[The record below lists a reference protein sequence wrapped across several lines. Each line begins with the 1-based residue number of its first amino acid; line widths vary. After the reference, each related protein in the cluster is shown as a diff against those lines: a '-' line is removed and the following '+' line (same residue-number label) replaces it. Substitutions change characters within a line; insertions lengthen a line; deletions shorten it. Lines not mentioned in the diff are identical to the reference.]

1 MRGVIQAGNADMV
14 DIGMVKVRGVRGSVL
29 REEGD
34 GAGNDVRDLPVLM
47 EGSAG
52 ARRDARSRV
61 PAPAGEYEAGEG
73 TTAVTAGQGRSRRV
87 RIEVIGDCGSVLLTT
102 LRVLCD
108 ELPSSYED
116 ELHQL

>member
-52 ARRDARSRV
+52 TRRDARSRV
-61 PAPAGEYEAGEG
+61 PAPAGEYECLSPRQARGPPQSLRARAVAGACASRSSV
-73 TTAVTAGQGRSRRV
+73 TAVLF
-87 RIEVIGDCGSVLLTT
+87 C
-102 LRVLCD
+102 
-108 ELPSSYED
+108 
-116 ELHQL
+116 